1 MLTEVLPELVAQLL
15 LGTVWIATHGEER
28 VGPPDQQ
35 SGARGAGQGS
45 VGLIAEL
52 DAQTRLEVVFVSRRD
67 GGGVGE
73 HLIARRYLVRID
85 ELIGLIVYEGL
96 NGNPFPHDS
105 GWQAQAPFLELEIV
119 EPTLMIGFD
128 QSLAARRER
137 LMSFTLCSHQRHH

>member
-52 DAQTRLEVVFVSRRD
+52 ETVPRGLYTGAIGWFGFNGESQFSIAIRTVVIEGEEAHFH
-67 GGGVGE
+67 VG
-73 HLIARRYLVRID
+73 A
-85 ELIGLIVYEGL
+85 GIVTASIPEAE
-96 NGNPFPHDS
+96 
-105 GWQAQAPFLELEIV
+105 WQETWDKAAGI
-119 EPTLMIGFD
+119 M
-128 QSLAARRER
+128 LAAER
-137 LMSFTLCSHQRHH
+137 SAHRPR